1 MGAAFR
7 ALRVLA
13 PCKGRSLPAA
23 TGDHVAPMQT
33 PRRQQCML
41 LCSLIWVGEI
51 RLALFFLLLCPGPAA
66 LDEATLGRI
75 KRNRATL
82 RGCLRVPCGQPRR
95 APDDHHQGV
104 QEDRQGSRVREDT
117 RPYDLRK
124 AFATRIIS
132 AGADLKT
139 AMSLTW
145 HTQVAVL
152 MKYCGQGGC
161 PRSSVRPWTRRWR

>member
-1 MGAAFR
+1 MKPLSDASRGTGPPSGAAYVF
-7 ALRVLA
+7 
-13 PCKGRSLPAA
+13 PADNRGGHRTTITKA
-23 TGDHVAPMQT
+23 FKKIVKVA
-33 PRRQQCML
+33 
-41 LCSLIWVGEI
+41 G
-51 RLALFFLLLCPGPAA
+51 
-66 LDEATLGRI
+66 
-75 KRNRATL
+75 
-82 RGCLRVPCGQPRR
+82 
-95 APDDHHQGV
+95 
-104 QEDRQGSRVREDT
+104 VREDT